1 MAFGLRPVRRMDGT
15 AWNGATVTCLL
26 PSDYATSAFIGD
38 PVVNVAAG
46 AATLGA
52 TSTFTGNGGF
62 DNSVGGGTYPI
73 INVATAASTNR
84 VYGAIVGFEPNR
96 SDLSA
101 VYGVASTTRIARVAL
116 ADPYMVFEVEGDAAG
131 TALTI
136 ADVGRTISLV
146 AGTGSTT
153 TGYSGWMINDDTNT
167 TTTLQALIV
176 GLSNRYGNL
185 AEVGTT
191 GTVWE
196 VVIAQPAV
204 FPTQFGVGL

>member
-1 MAFGLRPVRRMDGT
+1 MPFGLRPVRRLDGA

-26 PSDYATSAFIGD
+26 PADYATAAFIGD
-38 PVVNVAAG
+38 PVVNTTGG

-52 TSTFTGNGGF
+52 TAQFTGNGGF

-84 VYGAIVGFEPNR
+84 VYGAIVGFEPIR

-101 VYGVASTTRIARVAL
+101 VYGAASTTRIARVAL

-146 AGTGSTT
+146 AGSGSTT

-167 TTTLQALIV
+167 TSTLQCQIV

-185 AEVGTT
+185 AAVGTT
-191 GTVWE
+191 KAVWE
-196 VVIAQPAV
+196 VVVAQPAV
-204 FPTQFGVGL
+204 FPTQLGVGL